1 LRFPEFEGEWKRSVL
16 EKESIIN
23 PKTPP
28 LQDEFIYI
36 DLESVIKGKLINKKV
51 VSKSEAPSRAQRVL
65 SKQDILFQCVRP
77 YQLNNY
83 VHKETDNEQ
92 WVASTGY
99 AQIRTMSN
107 DTNFLYQLLNT
118 PKFNQD
124 VLLRCTGSS
133 YPAISSSDLG
143 KISISVCSL
152 EEQRKIGCFLS
163 LLDERIVTQSKMIE
177 QYKSLI
183 KGLSYLLFCEQKNK
197 PFLRFPQYHK
207 EWEKVKLKEMVSR
220 ITRRNKE
227 NRSERALTIAA
238 QYGLVDQSSFFN
250 KQVASVDLSNYYLLY
265 HGEFA
270 YNKSYS
276 KDYPWGAVKRLNL
289 YKKGALST
297 LYICFSPKDTV
308 NSEFLV
314 HYFETNKWYRGI
326 SEIAGEGA
334 RNHGLLNISI
344 DDYFNTTHYLP
355 SIEEQRKIAS
365 FFNLL
370 CVKLDKEHNILQ
382 AFETQ
387 KRYILEHMFI

>member
-1 LRFPEFEGEWKRSVL
+1 MRFLEFTGEWKRSVL

-152 EEQRKIGCFLS
+152 EEQRKIGYFLS
-163 LLDERIVTQSKMIE
+163 LLDERIITQNKIIE
-177 QYKSLI
+177 KLESLI
-183 KGLSYLLFCEQKNK
+183 RGIYSAAKQEN
-197 PFLRFPQYHK
+197 
-207 EWEKVKLKEMVSR
+207 WEMQFLKEILEERDEQNFCNYPVYSVAVREGVINQIEHLGRSFAAKDTRNYNVVHYGDIVYTKSPTGSFPYGIVKQSFVSHPVAVSPLYGVYKP
-220 ITRRNKE
+220 RNPH
-227 NRSERALTIAA
+227 IANI
-238 QYGLVDQSSFFN
+238 LHHFF
-250 KQVASVDLSNYYLLY
+250 LSPINANNYLHSLIQ
-265 HGEFA
+265 
-270 YNKSYS
+270 
-276 KDYPWGAVKRLNL
+276 
-289 YKKGALST
+289 KGAKNTINITSKRFLDKAILLPTDDDKIKKISFLIT
-297 LYICFSPKDTV
+297 AVGKKIHLEKDILRKLEV
-308 NSEFLV
+308 
-314 HYFETNKWYRGI
+314 
-326 SEIAGEGA
+326 
-334 RNHGLLNISI
+334 
-344 DDYFNTTHYLP
+344 
-355 SIEEQRKIAS
+355 RKID
-365 FFNLL
+365 LL
-370 CVKLDKEHNILQ
+370 Q
-382 AFETQ
+382 
-387 KRYILEHMFI
+387 RMFI